1 MRASKSPMMKHKAF
15 IYISLGILLTF
26 VACTEPS
33 PGPEQAA
40 EPEAPPEPI
49 DGQTAF
55 FRMFPAARNWAPDAQ
70 GLRLENLRIE
80 EVKPKDGKYGA
91 WRATFY
97 SPSKNRVGVFNY
109 SVVEVGGKIQK
120 GVFQDHEEAYT
131 SGLEKPWPVAAFKVG
146 SEKAYQ
152 VALSRKET
160 KAYIKKN
167 PDRPVNFLLEQTN
180 RHPNLAWRIY
190 WGERLS
196 TSDFS
201 VFVDASTG
209 DFLEIIR

>member
-1 MRASKSPMMKHKAF
+1 MTKRKAL
-15 IYISLGILLTF
+15 IPVSLSLVLGLWS
-26 VACTEPS
+26 CTEPQ
-33 PGPEQAA
+33 PPAEPAA
-40 EPEAPPEPI
+40 EEQKPPEPI

-55 FRMFPAARNWAPDAQ
+55 FRMFPAARNWSPDAQ

-80 EVKPKDGKYGA
+80 EVEPKDGKYGA

-97 SPSKNRVGVFNY
+97 SPSKNRVAVFNY

-120 GVFQDHEEAYT
+120 GVFQDHEEAFT
-131 SGLEKPWPVAAFKVG
+131 SRLEKPWPVAAFKVS

-160 KAYIKKN
+160 KAYVKKN
-167 PDRPVNFLLEQTN
+167 PDTPVNFLLEQTN